1 MCPGSIW
8 EGPGSF
14 RSSKTMFLNG
24 FQLVNLMKF
33 DNTKFDQVGIET
45 DPGRRQERR
54 KQYAFGVQFVF
65 FLFLCVLIFTLND
78 ILGFFWGQ
86 NVESEKCDRSFG
98 LRIVFLPSLCYFNA
112 ERTHQT
118 PDLWI

>member
-54 KQYAFGVQFVF
+54 KQYAFEFQSDLHVIPVR
-65 FLFLCVLIFTLND
+65 LASV
-78 ILGFFWGQ
+78 
-86 NVESEKCDRSFG
+86 
-98 LRIVFLPSLCYFNA
+98 SLKSVG
-112 ERTHQT
+112 
-118 PDLWI
+118 